1 MVTARS
7 RNWSH
12 DGSSVTGIT
21 QTRIAISIG
30 DPNGIG
36 PEIALKAAALC
47 AADGPI
53 RPVLVGD
60 AKVLHF
66 YGKLL
71 AINRKL
77 APLDSA
83 APNEIAFVDV
93 QVLADAD
100 FEPGAIKAGAGKAT
114 IAYVT
119 RCVAMVRAGL
129 VDAIV
134 GCPQSETAIAAAGIE
149 FSGYPPLIADLTGT
163 LRDKTF
169 MMLCGAGLHI
179 GHVTLHEPL
188 HTAIG
193 RLTPGFVAD
202 AIRAVDLAMKQLGYA
217 RPKIGVFGINPHAG
231 EDGLFGDDDERI
243 TKPAAAMAR
252 AEGIDADGPIG
263 ADVLLANRKHDAY
276 VAMYHDQG
284 HVPVKLI
291 SPRQASALA
300 IGTPVVFSSV
310 GHGCAYDIAG
320 KGIAEPLSVTRTL
333 ELLATASAGRA
344 A

>member
-1 MVTARS
+1 MGER
-7 RNWSH
+7 
-12 DGSSVTGIT
+12 

-36 PEIALKAAALC
+36 PEIALKAAARHGM
-47 AADGPI
+47 DSPI
-53 RPVLVGD
+53 RPIIVGD
-60 AKVLHF
+60 RKVLD
-66 YGKLL
+66 YYATLL
-71 AINRKL
+71 KIERQL
-77 APLDSA
+77 VPFESA
-83 APNEIAFVDV
+83 SGTDIAVCNVDA
-93 QVLADAD
+93 LSDEN
-100 FEPGAIKAGAGKAT
+100 FEPGSIKAGAGKAT

-119 RCVAMVRAGL
+119 RSVELVREQAA
-129 VDAIV
+129 DAIV

-149 FSGYPPLIADLTGT
+149 FSGYPSLIADLTGT
-163 LRDKTF
+163 PRNKTF
-169 MMLCGAGLHI
+169 MMLCGADLRI

-188 HTAIG
+188 SQAIH
-193 RLTPGFVAD
+193 RLTPEFVAD
-202 AIRAVDLAMKQLGYA
+202 AIRAVHLSMKQLGYA
-217 RPKIGVFGINPHAG
+217 QPKIGVFGINPHAG

-252 AEGIDADGPIG
+252 SEDIAVDGPVG

-300 IGTPVVFSSV
+300 IGTPAVFSSV

-320 KGIAEPLSVTRTL
+320 KGIAEELSVTKTL
-333 ELLATASAGRA
+333 EFLASAARSQDE
-344 A
+344 

>member
-1 MVTARS
+1 MTDVS
-7 RNWSH
+7 
-12 DGSSVTGIT
+12 

-36 PEIALKAAALC
+36 PEIALKAAAEYGANSRLR
-47 AADGPI
+47 AVI
-53 RPVLVGD
+53 VGD
-60 AKVLHF
+60 RTVLDFYSAK
-66 YGKLL
+66 L
-71 AINRKL
+71 AIGRRL
-77 APLDSA
+77 EPMESA
-83 APNEIAFVDV
+83 GADDIAICAVDV
-93 QVLADAD
+93 LDEAD

-119 RCVAMVRAGL
+119 RCVEL
-129 VDAIV
+129 VHENKVAAIV

-163 LRDKTF
+163 PRDKTF
-169 MMLCGAGLHI
+169 MMLCGGDLRI

-188 HTAIG
+188 HAAIE
-193 RLTPGFVAD
+193 RLTADFVAD
-202 AIRAVDLAMKQLGYA
+202 AIRAVDLAMRQLGFH

-231 EDGLFGDDDERI
+231 EDGLFGDEDERI

-252 AEGIDADGPIG
+252 AEGILADGPIG
-263 ADVLLANRKHDAY
+263 ADVLLANRRHDAY

-320 KGIAEPLSVTRTL
+320 KGIADPLSVTKTL
-333 ELLATASAGRA
+333 ELLATASAGRK
-344 A
+344 

>member
-1 MVTARS
+1 MNTTRKS
-7 RNWSH
+7 
-12 DGSSVTGIT
+12 
-21 QTRIAISIG
+21 RIAISIG

-36 PEIALKAAALC
+36 PEIALKAAAQH
-47 AADGPI
+47 GPDSNI
-53 RPVLVGD
+53 RPILVGD
-60 AKVLHF
+60 AFVLAH
-66 YGKLL
+66 YRKLL
-71 AINRKL
+71 KVERPL
-77 APLDSA
+77 AAFESA
-83 APNEIAFVDV
+83 GEADIAVCDAPA
-93 QVLADAD
+93 LAAAD
-100 FEPGAIKAGAGKAT
+100 FDPGEIRAGAGKAT

-119 RCVAMVRAGL
+119 RCVELVRAGQ

-163 LRDKTF
+163 PRDKTF
-169 MMLCGAGLHI
+169 MMLCGADLRI

-188 HTAIG
+188 HAAIE
-193 RLTPGFVAD
+193 RLTPEFVAD
-202 AIRAVDLAMKQLGYA
+202 AIRAVDLAMKQLGHA
-217 RPKIGVFGINPHAG
+217 QPKIGVFGINPHAG
-231 EDGLFGDDDERI
+231 EDGLFGDEDERI
-243 TKPAAAMAR
+243 TKPATAKVR
-252 AEGIDADGPIG
+252 AEGILADGPIG

-320 KGIAEPLSVTRTL
+320 KGVAEPLSVTKTL

-344 A
+344 Q

>member
-1 MVTARS
+1 MTQTA
-7 RNWSH
+7 
-12 DGSSVTGIT
+12 

-36 PEIALKAAALC
+36 PEIALKAAAEC
-47 AADGPI
+47 APDSTI
-53 RPVLVGD
+53 RPIVVGD
-60 AKVLHF
+60 RKVLDFYHSLLGIKRPLAHF
-66 YGKLL
+66 EE
-71 AINRKL
+71 A
-77 APLDSA
+77 SA
-83 APNEIAFVDV
+83 SDIACCDTPA
-93 QVLADAD
+93 LADAD
-100 FEPGAIKAGAGKAT
+100 FEPGSIKAGAGIAT

-119 RCVAMVRAGL
+119 RCVEQVREGKA
-129 VDAIV
+129 DAIV

-163 LRDKTF
+163 PRDKTF
-169 MMLCGAGLHI
+169 MMLCGADLRI

-188 HTAIG
+188 TTAID
-193 RLTPGFVAD
+193 RLTVDFVAD
-202 AIRAVDLAMKQLGYA
+202 AIRAVNLSMKQLGYA
-217 RPKIGVFGINPHAG
+217 QPKIGVFGINPHAG

-252 AEGIDADGPIG
+252 AEGILADGPIG

-320 KGIAEPLSVTRTL
+320 KGIAEPLSVTKTL
-333 ELLATASAGRA
+333 ELLATASAGRS
-344 A
+344 